1 MVIRS
6 YGSPGLGC
14 IRIPFGGAR
23 APSAVSG
30 SGLALPQDPVNILS
44 GHSDHVLTPVSGALK
59 AGSMTTMSPR
69 IRIGSAPDSWGV
81 WFPDDPRQV
90 PWRRFLDEVA
100 EAGYEWIELGPYG
113 YLPTDP
119 DVLAQETGRRGL
131 KVSAGDGL
139 HGPAPRPRRLGRDV
153 GARLGHRRTHAR
165 DRRRASRR
173 HPRVL
178 AGRQD
183 GRGHRGLLA
192 HGGAVARP
200 DHPDRAARPRGPRA
214 VRPADRRP
222 PARRHAH
229 RHRGERGPL
238 PRLHGPGP
246 RLPLPRHGPLRVLRR
261 RQRQADRDVR
271 RAHRLPPPQAG
282 RPRRARR
289 LSARAGS
296 RSGPPWRG
304 A

>member
-1 MVIRS
+1 
-6 YGSPGLGC
+6 
-14 IRIPFGGAR
+14 
-23 APSAVSG
+23 
-30 SGLALPQDPVNILS
+30 
-44 GHSDHVLTPVSGALK
+44 
-59 AGSMTTMSPR
+59 MTTMSPR

-119 DVLAQETGRRGL
+119 EVLAEETGRRGL
-131 KVSAGDGL
+131 KVSMRHGL
-139 HGPAPRPRRLGRDV
+139 HGPAPRPRCLGRDV

-178 AGRQD
+178 ARRQD

-214 VRPADRRP
+214 LRPADRRP

-229 RHRGERGPL
+229 RLRGERRPL
-238 PRLHGPGP
+238 PRLHGRGP

-261 RQRQADRDVR
+261 RQRQAHRDVR

-282 RPRRARR
+282 RPGRARR
-289 LSARAGS
+289 GPRGRGPVRAR
-296 RSGPPWRG
+296 RG
-304 A
+304 ARRDVRTPGRGARVGARHRGRAAPDVDLFAIVEQDMYPCEPDRPLPIARRTRGYLRSCGV